1 MGLYDKMKNQN
12 QPANNSVMA
21 KPAEGS
27 FTFTFIHCLVGRFKT
42 CINTYAVIKGISTN
56 DFVTF
61 CISKNIVAKV
71 PFFISV

>member
-27 FTFTFIHCLVGRFKT
+27 FTFTFPQLPE
-42 CINTYAVIKGISTN
+42 NTEQMMSRL
-56 DFVTF
+56 
-61 CISKNIVAKV
+61 
-71 PFFISV
+71 